1 MTYTRRLLRLL
12 PPLAIL
18 AACAPAARTRTSV
31 PPPAP
36 AADASAADDEWVERT
51 LAGLS
56 LREKVGQMV
65 MPWVGAD
72 YTAVDSRQF
81 DALREWVEGEGIG
94 GVVMSVGL
102 PHSYAAKLNALQSIA
117 RVPLL
122 VASDMENG
130 PGMRMAGIYSFPHL
144 LPQGGGTDFPPL
156 MALGAA
162 GSDSLA
168 YALGRVTAREARA
181 VGVHV
186 TFGPVLDVNSNPANP
201 IINTR
206 SFGEDPHA
214 VARFAAAY
222 TRGVRAGGLLAAGKH
237 FPGHG
242 DTHTDSHI
250 DLPSIDADRARL
262 DAVELVPFA
271 AAVRAGIDGML
282 VGHIAVPRVTS
293 SDRLASL
300 SPQMTDGLLRRE
312 LGFQGL
318 VFTDAMNMGA
328 LTRRYGQGQAALLAI
343 EAGAD
348 MLLQPTD
355 IPGTIDAVVRA
366 VEAGRIPMARIDQSV
381 RRVLAAKSKAG
392 IPRRGPV
399 DPAAAAQAADSP
411 ENRALAAEVAR
422 RSITLVRDRRGLVPL
437 AAGARRILSVVY
449 ADRGS
454 PGGAFARGLGA
465 GGRRVETA
473 RASASTTAAR
483 YAELRRLADSA
494 DVVVVSAYVTPRE
507 YQGTVEVPAAFA
519 QWVQAVEAAG
529 RPVVVVS
536 FGSPYLL
543 RSFPAVGAYLVAWG
557 SAGVSQEAAADAI
570 LGRAAI
576 GGRLPVS
583 LPGHPRGSGV
593 SRPAS
598 TGR

>member
-1 MTYTRRLLRLL
+1 VPLSLALAAVLLGACSSPRESAAEDRGAERRAEARAPRSNVPDL
-12 PPLAIL
+12 PPALDPVDERWVDSVLA
-18 AACAPAARTRTSV
+18 S
-31 PPPAP
+31 
-36 AADASAADDEWVERT
+36 
-51 LAGLS
+51 LS

-65 MPWVGAD
+65 LAWSSGQGPAANPDEMARLLRSVETDDVG
-72 YTAVDSRQF
+72 
-81 DALREWVEGEGIG
+81 GIIISIG
-94 GVVMSVGL
+94 S
-102 PHSYAAKLNALQSIA
+102 PQAYAAKLNALQRRA
-117 RVPLL
+117 KVPLL
-122 VASDMENG
+122 VITDMESG
-130 PGMRMAGIYSFPHL
+130 PGMRLSP
-144 LPQGGGTDFPPL
+144 GGTHFPPV
-156 MALGAA
+156 MAVTAT

-168 YALGRVTAREARA
+168 FEVGRAIGRTGRA
-181 VGVHV
+181 VGLHL
-186 TFGPVLDVNSNPANP
+186 TLSPVLDVNSNPSNP